1 MPTKDNN
8 IIKYNQGEK
17 SIKLPFVV
25 YADLE
30 CLLEKMSTCQNN
42 PNESSTTEIN
52 KHIPSGYS
60 VFTHCSFDRAKNKLN
75 HYRGKDCMKKFCKD
89 LNEHATKIINCEKK
103 KMIPLTTEDKI
114 YHKEQE
120 ICYLCKK
127 EFDTSNKKH
136 HKVRDHCHYTGKYKG
151 AEHNICNLR
160 YKIPKEIP
168 VVFHNGSTY
177 DYHFIIKELVKE
189 FDGNF
194 ECLGENTEKYINFSV
209 PIKKKIENKDLEITY
224 KIKLIDSYRFMAMPL
239 SKLIDNLS
247 EGIHNNKC
255 ADCKSCL
262 DYIKTKNEKLI
273 LKCLNCEQ
281 YYKKKFNKEL
291 IKRFKS
297 TYEFCNKDL
306 NKFILL
312 LRKGV
317 YPYEYMDNWER
328 FDETS
333 LPSKESFYS
342 NLNMENIE
350 NIDHRHGNNI
360 FKIFNLKNIGEYHDL
375 YVQSDTLLLADVF
388 EKCLEVYEL
397 DPAYFLSLPGLAWKA
412 CLKKTNVELESLT
425 DYDMLLMVEE
435 GIRGGIC
442 HSIHRYAKANKY
454 MKDYN
459 KNIESSYIQYLD
471 ANNLYGWDMSQ
482 RFLVNNFKWVEEFI
496 KNYNENSYKG
506 YILEVDIKYPKK
518 LQDLHSD
525 LPKRIKV
532 DKCKKLVCDLHNK
545 KEYVV
550 HIESLKQ
557 ALNHGLKLK
566 RVHRIIE
573 FTQKAWLKPYI
584 DRNTE
589 LRKLAKDDFE
599 KDLFKLMNNAVF
611 GKTMENIKKH
621 RNIKLVTTNK
631 KRNKLVSE
639 PNYHTMNYISEDLSI
654 IEMNKT
660 KVKMNKPIYL
670 GLSVLDISKIL
681 MHEFWYDYMKPKYND
696 NVKLCYMDTDSFV
709 MNIKTKDFYKD
720 ISSDVDK
727 RFDTSNYEV
736 NRPLPTGKNKK
747 VIGLMK
753 DELGG
758 KIITEFVTLK
768 PKTYSYLTDDGKE
781 DKKAKGTKKCV
792 IKRMIKFD
800 DYKNC
805 LLKDKVLLK
814 SQQRFISKK
823 HDVYTEDI
831 NKIALSN
838 DDDKRIVSSD
848 KITSYPY
855 GYKGKK
861 CIN

>member
-1 MPTKDNN
+1 M
-8 IIKYNQGEK
+8 
-17 SIKLPFVV
+17 
-25 YADLE
+25 
-30 CLLEKMSTCQNN
+30 
-42 PNESSTTEIN
+42 
-52 KHIPSGYS
+52 
-60 VFTHCSFDRAKNKLN
+60 
-75 HYRGKDCMKKFCKD
+75 
-89 LNEHATKIINCEKK
+89 
-103 KMIPLTTEDKI
+103 
-114 YHKEQE
+114 
-120 ICYLCKK
+120 
-127 EFDTSNKKH
+127 
-136 HKVRDHCHYTGKYKG
+136 
-151 AEHNICNLR
+151 
-160 YKIPKEIP
+160 
-168 VVFHNGSTY
+168 
-177 DYHFIIKELVKE
+177 KE

-194 ECLGENTEKYINFSV
+194 ECLGENTEKYITFSV

-224 KIKLIDSYRFMAMPL
+224 KIKLIDNYRFMAMPL

-350 NIDHRHGNNI
+350 DIDYRHGNNI
-360 FKIFNLKNIGEYHDL
+360 FKIFNLKNIEEYHDL

-397 DPAYFLSLPGLAWKA
+397 DPAHFLSLPGLAWKA

-482 RFLVNNFKWVEEFI
+482 RLLVNNFKWVEEFI

-621 RNIKLVTTNK
+621 RNIKLVTTDK

-670 GLSVLDISKIL
+670 GLSILDISKIL
-681 MHEFWYDYMKPKYND
+681 MYEFWYDYMKPKYND

>member
-1 MPTKDNN
+1 
-8 IIKYNQGEK
+8 
-17 SIKLPFVV
+17 
-25 YADLE
+25 
-30 CLLEKMSTCQNN
+30 MSTCQNN

-60 VFTHCSFDRAKNKLN
+60 VFTHCSFDRAKSKLN
-75 HYRGKDCMKKFCKD
+75 HYRGKNCMKKFCKD
-89 LNEHATKIINCEKK
+89 LREHATKIINCEKK

-120 ICYLCKK
+120 ACYLCKK

-160 YKIPKEIP
+160 YKILKEIP

-194 ECLGENTEKYINFSV
+194 ECLGENTEKYITFSV

-224 KIKLIDSYRFMAMPL
+224 KIKLIDNYRFMAMPL

-350 NIDHRHGNNI
+350 DIDYRHGNNI

-397 DPAYFLSLPGLAWKA
+397 DPAHFLSLPGLAWKA

-482 RFLVNNFKWVEEFI
+482 RLLVNNFKWVEEFI

-621 RNIKLVTTNK
+621 RNIKLVTTDK

-670 GLSVLDISKIL
+670 GLSLLDISKIL
-681 MHEFWYDYMKPKYND
+681 MYEFWYDYMKPKYND